1 LFTTDGT
8 AQWTST
14 LIDSTLAAV
23 MGVTLT
29 AAQRKGKT
37 FHSKR
42 VWVATG
48 LSALLSTE
56 SEIQAMVRWSS
67 VESLRV
73 YARMNLDY
81 QARRRDLLITASI
94 KALNS
99 TRRPEIGDGPE
110 RMQELAELEKL
121 ADNLEAEP

>member
-1 LFTTDGT
+1 
-8 AQWTST
+8 
-14 LIDSTLAAV
+14 
-23 MGVTLT
+23 M
-29 AAQRKGKT
+29 
-37 FHSKR
+37 
-42 VWVATG
+42 
-48 LSALLSTE
+48 SALLSTE

-81 QARRRDLLITASI
+81 QAHRRDLLVTASI